1 MKTYVVTTGVV
12 FSLLVVVHIWR
23 LAVEPHLARDPAY
36 WLITAAAGAMSIWA
50 WLALRRRV

>member
-1 MKTYVVTTGVV
+1 MKAYVVTTGVI
-12 FSLLVVVHIWR
+12 FGILVVVHIWR
-23 LAVEPHLARDPAY
+23 IGVEPHLARDPAY